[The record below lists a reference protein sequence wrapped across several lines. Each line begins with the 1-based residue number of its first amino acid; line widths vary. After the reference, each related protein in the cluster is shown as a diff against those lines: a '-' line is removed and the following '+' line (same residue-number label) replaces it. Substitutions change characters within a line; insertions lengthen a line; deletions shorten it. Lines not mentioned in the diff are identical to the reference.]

1 MECSIN
7 INIRQPRANTIFND
21 EELKAFPLRSG
32 TRMFTIVTFIQHS
45 FGNPRH
51 SNQTRKR
58 IQIGKEEVKF
68 SLSADDMILYTEN
81 LKDATR
87 KLLKLIT
94 EFSKVAGYK
103 INTQKSLAFPYTNNE
118 RLEIE
123 IKETIPSTITLK
135 IIKYLGINLPKEAN
149 NLHSENYKIL
159 MK

>member
-32 TRMFTIVTFIQHS
+32 TRMFTIVTFTQHS

-51 SNQTRKR
+51 GNQTRKR
-58 IQIGKEEVKF
+58 IQTGKEEVKF
-68 SLSADDMILYTEN
+68 SLFADDMILYTEN

-94 EFSKVAGYK
+94 EFSKDTK
-103 INTQKSLAFPYTNNE
+103 LIHRNLLHFH
-118 RLEIE
+118 
-123 IKETIPSTITLK
+123 TLT
-135 IIKYLGINLPKEAN
+135 
-149 NLHSENYKIL
+149 
-159 MK
+159 MKDLK